1 MKPIDEMTLAE
12 CLALLR
18 KERMRIV
25 MENGKVYHGMV
36 DHQHRIEIADRIH
49 DLTRWIPVE
58 ERMPD
63 DVFDYVPIN
72 HISFN

>member
-18 KERMRIV
+18 KERMPIV
-25 MENGKVYHGMV
+25 MENGKVYHGMF

-49 DLTRWIPVE
+49 DLTPLDSVE
-58 ERMPD
+58 RTVAD
-63 DVFDYVPIN
+63 RGGCG
-72 HISFN
+72 